1 MLPAIEFHPPAWLA
15 MGEALLI
22 GLLVGV
28 EREADQRQE
37 RHAGLRDFMTI
48 GLAGGLCG
56 VIAQPALTIAVL
68 IALTALLIVFRAQTP
83 GRTGITTELAA
94 VATFLLCVLT
104 GTLSLP
110 WGSPLA
116 IALTVVL
123 ALFLDARV
131 ALKRFFVEAITE
143 REFHETLRFL
153 AVIFVILPVLP
164 DGGYGPYEFFNP
176 RRVWVFVIL
185 VCSINWLGYF
195 LQKFLGAS
203 EGLRWT
209 AILGGLASTTAA
221 TSAFARQCTDD
232 PTRTADYGRAAV
244 LANAIQFPRIYAL
257 LLAASPALA
266 TASAAPL
273 GVMAAAGIALA
284 WLPMRGR
291 QEEPASKPEVK
302 LGNPFHLVPALKFG
316 AAFALIRL
324 MVRAASEELGEGGV
338 LSASFVGGSIDVDAI
353 VFSLSGLLKDGQL
366 GMGTAVAGVFLALIA
381 NAGFKTFLAFSGGNR
396 EFGKRVLAGFAL
408 MFTAGAAMWALQSV
422 RG

>member
-1 MLPAIEFHPPAWLA
+1 MLPEIEFHQPAWIA

-56 VIAQPALTIAVL
+56 IIAQPALTIAVL

-104 GTLSLP
+104 ATASLP

-131 ALKRFFVEAITE
+131 ALKKFFVEAVTE
-143 REFHETLRFL
+143 REFNETLRFL

-164 DGGYGPYEFFNP
+164 DGGFGPYEFFNP
-176 RRVWVFVIL
+176 RRVWMFVIL

-195 LQKFLGAS
+195 LQKFLGGS

-209 AILGGLASTTAA
+209 AILGGVASTTAA
-221 TSAFARQCTDD
+221 TSAFARQCQEE
-232 PTRTADYGRAAV
+232 PERTPDYGRAAV
-244 LANAIQFPRIYAL
+244 LANAVQFPRIYAL
-257 LLAASPALA
+257 ILVVSPALA
-266 TASAAPL
+266 AASVVPLAAMT
-273 GVMAAAGIALA
+273 VAGLALA
-284 WLPMRGR
+284 LWPRRNGR
-291 QEEPASKPEVK
+291 EQKPTKPEVK

-324 MVRAASEELGEGGV
+324 VVRASSDKFGESGV
-338 LSASFVGGSIDVDAI
+338 LSASFIGGSIDVDAI
-353 VFSLSGLLKDGQL
+353 VFSISGLLKDGQL
-366 GMGTAVAGVFLALIA
+366 ATGVAVGGVFLALIA
-381 NAGFKTFLAFSGGNR
+381 NAAFKSFLAFSGGNR
-396 EFGKRVLAGFAL
+396 EFGRRVLAGFAL
-408 MFTAGAAMWALQSV
+408 MFTAGAAAWALQFA

>member
-1 MLPAIEFHPPAWLA
+1 MLPAIEFHQPAWIA

-28 EREADQRQE
+28 EREADQREE
-37 RHAGLRDFMTI
+37 RHAGLRDFITI

-68 IALTALLIVFRAQTP
+68 ISLTALLIVFRAQTP

-104 GTLSLP
+104 ATASLP

-116 IALTVVL
+116 IALTVIM

-131 ALKRFFVEAITE
+131 PLRKFFVEVVTE
-143 REFHETLRFL
+143 REFNETLRFL

-176 RRVWVFVIL
+176 RRVWMFVIL

-195 LQKFLGAS
+195 LQKFLGGS

-209 AILGGLASTTAA
+209 AIMGGLASTTAA
-221 TSAFARQCTDD
+221 TSAFARQCQDD
-232 PTRTADYGRAAV
+232 PQRTPDYGRSAV

-257 LLAASPALA
+257 ILAVSPALA
-266 TASAAPL
+266 AASVLPLAAMT
-273 GVMAAAGIALA
+273 VAGLAIAL
-284 WLPMRGR
+284 WPRER
-291 QEEPASKPEVK
+291 PDEEKPSKPEVK

-316 AAFALIRL
+316 AAFAVIRL
-324 MVRAASEELGEGGV
+324 VVRAASKELGEGGV
-338 LSASFVGGSIDVDAI
+338 LTASFLGGSIDVDAV
-353 VFSLSGLLKDGQL
+353 VFTVSGLMTDGQL
-366 GMGTAVAGVFLALIA
+366 AAVAAVAGIFLALIA
-381 NAGFKTFLAFSGGNR
+381 NAGFKTFLAYSGGNR
-396 EFGKRVLAGFAL
+396 EFGKRVAAGFAV
-408 MFTAGAAMWALQSV
+408 MFMAGAAAWALQSV
-422 RG
+422 RE

>member
-1 MLPAIEFHPPAWLA
+1 VIPEIVFHPQAWIA

-28 EREADQRQE
+28 EREADQKQE

-56 VIAQPALTIAVL
+56 IIGQPALTIGVL
-68 IALTALLIVFRAQTP
+68 IALTALILVFRAQTP

-94 VATFLLCVLT
+94 VTTFLLCVLT
-104 GTLSLP
+104 ATETIP

-123 ALFLDARV
+123 ALFLDMRV
-131 ALKRFFVEAITE
+131 ALQKFFLEVITE

-164 DGGYGPYEFFNP
+164 DGSYGPYGFFNP
-176 RRVWVFVIL
+176 QRVWIFVIL

-195 LQKFLGAS
+195 LQKFMGGS

-209 AILGGLASTTAA
+209 AIVGGLASTTAA
-221 TSAFARQCTDD
+221 TSAFAKQCAEDQE
-232 PTRTADYGRAAV
+232 RTLEYGRAAV
-244 LANAIQFPRIYAL
+244 LANAVQFPRIYAL
-257 LLAASPALA
+257 LLVASPVLA
-266 TASAAPL
+266 TACALPLAAM
-273 GVMAAAGIALA
+273 GVAGLA
-284 WLPMRGR
+284 YAFLPR
-291 QEEPASKPEVK
+291 SKPGEEQTSRPEVR
-302 LGNPFHLVPALKFG
+302 LGNPFHLMPALKFG

-324 MVRAASEELGEGGV
+324 MVRASGENFGQGGV
-338 LSASFVGGSIDVDAI
+338 LSASFVGGLVDVDAI
-353 VFSLSGLLKDGQL
+353 VFSVPGLLKDQGL
-366 GMGTAVAGVFLALIA
+366 SMEAAVTGVFLALVA
-381 NAGFKTFLAFSGGNR
+381 NGLFKTFLAYSGGTR
-396 EFGKRVLAGFAL
+396 PFGHRVALGFTL
-408 MFTAGAAMWALQSV
+408 MFSAGAAVWALQFA